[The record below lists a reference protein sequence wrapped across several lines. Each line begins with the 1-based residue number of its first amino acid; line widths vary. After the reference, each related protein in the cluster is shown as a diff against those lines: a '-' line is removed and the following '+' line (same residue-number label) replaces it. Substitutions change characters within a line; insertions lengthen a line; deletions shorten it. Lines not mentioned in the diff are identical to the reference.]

1 MWTTLAIIINI
12 MRIAEIVNLRI
23 DLIGDQVT
31 WGNHKDQLREWA
43 EKVTNTIRQIREK
56 SIVGLLLRPSEL
68 CFPKVY
74 DPQTK
79 FLQKKRF
86 FWYNTL
92 FLARFGPFLTLFCP
106 FNLT

>member
-1 MWTTLAIIINI
+1 MWTLAIIINI

-68 CFPKVY
+68 CFPKV
-74 DPQTK
+74 
-79 FLQKKRF
+79 
-86 FWYNTL
+86 
-92 FLARFGPFLTLFCP
+92 
-106 FNLT
+106 